1 MPLNKK
7 IGILG
12 GGQLGRMFIENA
24 LSYNVNVSI
33 LDPAANAPCQNIA
46 DHFTQGSFKDFDTVV
61 AFAKDAD
68 VVTIEIEH
76 VNTDALKALEEMG
89 KTVIPSA
96 FAIETIKDKGLQ
108 KTFYKENGIVSSEFV
123 MIENKEDL
131 KNHLDFLPAFQKA
144 RTEGYDGKGQFVL
157 REPAD
162 ATAAWAEIGNREL
175 IAEAFVPFIR
185 EVSVIGCRAE
195 NGDIKVWPMTE
206 NIHHEGILRYSLYP
220 AHGFSAEKQAIAE
233 RYIEQIATS
242 LDYVGTITLELF
254 ETEDNLI
261 ANEVAPRVHN
271 SGHWSIEGA
280 VTSQFRN
287 HMLAV
292 TGQAITETESK
303 FPAVAMINVIS
314 DEGPTSA
321 AAGMSQT
328 YVHSYG
334 KEARPARKLG
344 HVTITAADT
353 DERDSKISQL
363 EGLIPA
369 GVWSK

>member
-1 MPLNKK
+1 MKL
-7 IGILG
+7 GILG
-12 GGQLGRMFIENA
+12 NGQLGQMLET
-24 LSYNVNVSI
+24 S
-33 LDPAANAPCQNIA
+33 IA
-46 DHFTQGSFKDFDTVV
+46 DQSDITVNLYDLRAFDETSLQQFLNDNDRISYETENIPAHIVSQMESV
-61 AFAKDAD
+61 EEKVFPS
-68 VVTIEIEH
+68 
-76 VNTDALKALEEMG
+76 LKAL
-89 KTVIPSA
+89 
-96 FAIETIKDKGLQ
+96 
-108 KTFYKENGIVSSEFV
+108 KTFQNRITEKNALRAAGIDTAEFHAV
-123 MIENKEDL
+123 NSLADIHDAVQKL
-131 KNHLDFLPAFQKA
+131 GLPIIMKTT
-144 RTEGYDGKGQFVL
+144 TEGYDGKGQFVL
-157 REPAD
+157 REPSD

-292 TGQAITETESK
+292 TGQVITDTASK
-303 FPAVAMINVIS
+303 FAAVAMINVIS
-314 DEGPTSA
+314 DEGPT
-321 AAGMSQT
+321 AAGEDMSET

-344 HVTITAADT
+344 HVTITAANT

-363 EGLIPA
+363 EGLIPT
-369 GVWSK
+369 GVWTK

>member
-1 MPLNKK
+1 MSTDNKPK
-7 IGILG
+7 VKTLG
-12 GGQLGRMFIENA
+12 VLGNGQLGQMLATSIAEQTDLSVNLYDLRAYDETSLQQFLADNDRISYETENIPAHIVSQLESVETKVFPSLTALKTFQNRLTEKNA
-24 LSYNVNVSI
+24 LRAAGITTAEFHAVNS
-33 LDPAANAPCQNIA
+33 LA
-46 DHFTQGSFKDFDTVV
+46 DIHEAVEKLGLP
-61 AFAKDAD
+61 
-68 VVTIEIEH
+68 II
-76 VNTDALKALEEMG
+76 M
-89 KTVIPSA
+89 KT
-96 FAIETIKDKGLQ
+96 T
-108 KTFYKENGIVSSEFV
+108 
-123 MIENKEDL
+123 
-131 KNHLDFLPAFQKA
+131 
-144 RTEGYDGKGQFVL
+144 TEGYDGKGQFVL

-185 EVSVIGCRAE
+185 EISVIGCRAE
-195 NGDIKVWPMTE
+195 NGDINVWPMTE

-233 RYIEQIATS
+233 RYIEQIANS

-280 VTSQFRN
+280 ITSQFRN
-287 HMLAV
+287 HMLAT
-292 TGQAITETESK
+292 TGQPITATDSR

-314 DEGPTSA
+314 DETPTSA
-321 AAGMSQT
+321 AKGMVDT

-344 HVTITAADT
+344 HVTITAQDCN
-353 DERDSKISQL
+353 ERDAKISQL

>member
-1 MPLNKK
+1 MKL
-7 IGILG
+7 GILG
-12 GGQLGRMFIENA
+12 NGQLGQMLEA
-24 LSYNVNVSI
+24 S
-33 LDPAANAPCQNIA
+33 IA
-46 DHFTQGSFKDFDTVV
+46 DQSDITVNLYDLRAFDETSLQQFLNDNDRISYETENIPTHIVSQMESV
-61 AFAKDAD
+61 EEKVFPS
-68 VVTIEIEH
+68 
-76 VNTDALKALEEMG
+76 LKAL
-89 KTVIPSA
+89 
-96 FAIETIKDKGLQ
+96 
-108 KTFYKENGIVSSEFV
+108 KTFQNRITEKNALRAAGIDTAEFHAV
-123 MIENKEDL
+123 NSLADIHDAVQKL
-131 KNHLDFLPAFQKA
+131 GLPIIMKTT
-144 RTEGYDGKGQFVL
+144 TEGYDGKGQFVL
-157 REPAD
+157 REPSD

-292 TGQAITETESK
+292 TGQAITDTASK
-303 FPAVAMINVIS
+303 FAAVAMINVIS
-314 DEGPTSA
+314 NEGPTSA
-321 AAGMSQT
+321 AEDMSET

-344 HVTITAADT
+344 HVTITATDT

-363 EGLIPA
+363 EGLIPT
-369 GVWSK
+369 GVWTK

>member
-1 MPLNKK
+1 MKL
-7 IGILG
+7 GILG
-12 GGQLGRMFIENA
+12 NGQLGQMLETSIADQSDITVNLYDLRAFDETSLQQFLNDNDRISYETENIPAHIVSQMESVEEKVFPSLKTLKTFQNRITEKNA
-24 LSYNVNVSI
+24 LRAAGIDTAEFHAVNS
-33 LDPAANAPCQNIA
+33 LA
-46 DHFTQGSFKDFDTVV
+46 DIH
-61 AFAKDAD
+61 DA
-68 VVTIEIEH
+68 VQKLGLPII
-76 VNTDALKALEEMG
+76 M
-89 KTVIPSA
+89 KT
-96 FAIETIKDKGLQ
+96 T
-108 KTFYKENGIVSSEFV
+108 
-123 MIENKEDL
+123 
-131 KNHLDFLPAFQKA
+131 
-144 RTEGYDGKGQFVL
+144 TEGYDGKGQFVL
-157 REPAD
+157 REPSD

-292 TGQAITETESK
+292 TGQAITDTASK
-303 FPAVAMINVIS
+303 FAAVAMINVIS
-314 DEGPTSA
+314 DEGPT
-321 AAGMSQT
+321 AAGEDMSET

-344 HVTITAADT
+344 HVTITAANT

-363 EGLIPA
+363 EGLIPT
-369 GVWSK
+369 GVWTK

>member
-1 MPLNKK
+1 MKL
-7 IGILG
+7 GILG
-12 GGQLGRMFIENA
+12 NGQLGQMLET
-24 LSYNVNVSI
+24 S
-33 LDPAANAPCQNIA
+33 IA
-46 DHFTQGSFKDFDTVV
+46 DQSDITVNLYDLRAFDETSLQQFLNDNDRISYETENIPAHIVSQMESV
-61 AFAKDAD
+61 EEKVFPS
-68 VVTIEIEH
+68 
-76 VNTDALKALEEMG
+76 LKAL
-89 KTVIPSA
+89 
-96 FAIETIKDKGLQ
+96 
-108 KTFYKENGIVSSEFV
+108 KTFQNRITEKNALRAAGIDTAEFHAV
-123 MIENKEDL
+123 NSLADIHDAVQKL
-131 KNHLDFLPAFQKA
+131 GLPIIMKTT
-144 RTEGYDGKGQFVL
+144 TEGYDGKGQFVL
-157 REPAD
+157 REPSD

-292 TGQAITETESK
+292 TGQAITDTASK
-303 FPAVAMINVIS
+303 FAAVAMINVIS
-314 DEGPTSA
+314 DESPTSA
-321 AAGMSQT
+321 AKDMSET

-344 HVTITAADT
+344 HVTVTARDT

>member
-1 MPLNKK
+1 MKL
-7 IGILG
+7 GILG
-12 GGQLGRMFIENA
+12 NGQLGQMLET
-24 LSYNVNVSI
+24 S
-33 LDPAANAPCQNIA
+33 IA
-46 DHFTQGSFKDFDTVV
+46 DQSDITVNLYDLRAFDETSLQQFLNDNDRISYETENIPAHIVSQMESV
-61 AFAKDAD
+61 EEKVFPS
-68 VVTIEIEH
+68 
-76 VNTDALKALEEMG
+76 LKAL
-89 KTVIPSA
+89 
-96 FAIETIKDKGLQ
+96 
-108 KTFYKENGIVSSEFV
+108 KTFQNRITEKNALRAAGIDTAEFHAV
-123 MIENKEDL
+123 NSLADIHDAVQKL
-131 KNHLDFLPAFQKA
+131 GLPIIMKTT
-144 RTEGYDGKGQFVL
+144 TEGYDGKGQFVL

-185 EVSVIGCRAE
+185 EVSVIGCRSE

-292 TGQAITETESK
+292 TGQAITDTASK
-303 FPAVAMINVIS
+303 FAAVAMINVIS
-314 DEGPTSA
+314 DEGPT
-321 AAGMSQT
+321 AAGEDMSET

-344 HVTITAADT
+344 HVTITAANT

-363 EGLIPA
+363 EGLIPT
-369 GVWSK
+369 GVWTK

>member
-1 MPLNKK
+1 MKL
-7 IGILG
+7 GILG
-12 GGQLGRMFIENA
+12 NGQLGQMLAASIAEQSDLTVNLYDLRAYDETSLQQFLNDNDRISYETENIPAHIVAQMESVETKVFPSLTALKTFQNRITEKNA
-24 LSYNVNVSI
+24 LRAAGITTAEFHTVNSLGDIHEAVQKLGLPI
-33 LDPAANAPCQNIA
+33 I
-46 DHFTQGSFKDFDTVV
+46 
-61 AFAKDAD
+61 
-68 VVTIEIEH
+68 
-76 VNTDALKALEEMG
+76 M
-89 KTVIPSA
+89 KT
-96 FAIETIKDKGLQ
+96 T
-108 KTFYKENGIVSSEFV
+108 
-123 MIENKEDL
+123 
-131 KNHLDFLPAFQKA
+131 
-144 RTEGYDGKGQFVL
+144 TEGYDGKGQFVL
-157 REPAD
+157 REPGD

-185 EVSVIGCRAE
+185 EISVIGCRSE

-220 AHGFSAEKQAIAE
+220 AHGFSAEKQAIAQ
-233 RYIEQIATS
+233 RYIEQIANS

-280 VTSQFRN
+280 ETSQFRN

-292 TGQAITETESK
+292 TGQAITATESRY
-303 FPAVAMINVIS
+303 PAAAMINVIS
-314 DEGPTSA
+314 DESPTA
-321 AAGMSQT
+321 AAEGMEQT

-344 HVTITAADT
+344 HVTITAKDS
-353 DERDSKISQL
+353 DERDAKISQL
-363 EGLIPA
+363 AGLIPA

>member
-1 MPLNKK
+1 MKL
-7 IGILG
+7 GILG
-12 GGQLGRMFIENA
+12 NGQLGQMLET
-24 LSYNVNVSI
+24 S
-33 LDPAANAPCQNIA
+33 IA
-46 DHFTQGSFKDFDTVV
+46 DQSDITVNLYDLRAFDETSLQQFLNDNDRISYETENIPAHIVSQMESV
-61 AFAKDAD
+61 EEKVFPS
-68 VVTIEIEH
+68 
-76 VNTDALKALEEMG
+76 LKAL
-89 KTVIPSA
+89 
-96 FAIETIKDKGLQ
+96 
-108 KTFYKENGIVSSEFV
+108 KTFQNRITEKNALRAAGIDTAEFHAV
-123 MIENKEDL
+123 NSLADIHDAVQKL
-131 KNHLDFLPAFQKA
+131 GLPIIMKTT
-144 RTEGYDGKGQFVL
+144 TEGYDGKGQFVL
-157 REPAD
+157 REPSD

-292 TGQAITETESK
+292 TGQAITDTASK
-303 FPAVAMINVIS
+303 FAAVAMINVIS
-314 DEGPTSA
+314 DEGPT
-321 AAGMSQT
+321 AAGEDMSET

-344 HVTITAADT
+344 HVTITAANT

-363 EGLIPA
+363 EGLIPT
-369 GVWSK
+369 GVWTK

>member
-1 MPLNKK
+1 MKL
-7 IGILG
+7 GILG
-12 GGQLGRMFIENA
+12 NGQLGQMLAASIAEQTDLTVNLYDLRAFDETSLQQFLNDNDRISYETENIPAHIVAQMESVESKVFPSLTALKTFQDRITEKNA
-24 LSYNVNVSI
+24 LR
-33 LDPAANAPCQNIA
+33 AAGIA
-46 DHFTQGSFKDFDTVV
+46 TAEFH
-61 AFAKDAD
+61 A
-68 VVTIEIEH
+68 
-76 VNTDALKALEEMG
+76 
-89 KTVIPSA
+89 
-96 FAIETIKDKGLQ
+96 
-108 KTFYKENGIVSSEFV
+108 VSSLADIHEAV
-123 MIENKEDL
+123 QIL
-131 KNHLDFLPAFQKA
+131 GLPIIMKTT
-144 RTEGYDGKGQFVL
+144 TEGYDGKGQFIL

-185 EVSVIGCRAE
+185 EISVIGCRGE

-220 AHGFSAEKQAIAE
+220 AQGFSAEKQAIAE

-292 TGQAITETESK
+292 TGQAITDTASQ

-314 DEGPTSA
+314 DETPTSA
-321 AAGMSQT
+321 AKDMDNT
-328 YVHSYG
+328 FVHSYG

-344 HVTITAADT
+344 HVTITATSSD
-353 DERDSKISQL
+353 DRDAKITQL
-363 EGLIPA
+363 QGLIPE
-369 GVWSK
+369 GVWKV

>member
-1 MPLNKK
+1 MKL
-7 IGILG
+7 GILG
-12 GGQLGRMFIENA
+12 NGQLGQMLATSIAEQQDVTVNLYDLRAYSEASLQQFLNENDRISYETENIPAHIVAQMESVESKVFPNLTALKTFQNRLTEKNA
-24 LSYNVNVSI
+24 LRAAGITTAEFHAVNS
-33 LDPAANAPCQNIA
+33 LA
-46 DHFTQGSFKDFDTVV
+46 DIHEAVQKLGLP
-61 AFAKDAD
+61 
-68 VVTIEIEH
+68 II
-76 VNTDALKALEEMG
+76 M
-89 KTVIPSA
+89 KT
-96 FAIETIKDKGLQ
+96 T
-108 KTFYKENGIVSSEFV
+108 
-123 MIENKEDL
+123 
-131 KNHLDFLPAFQKA
+131 
-144 RTEGYDGKGQFVL
+144 TEGYDGKGQFVL
-157 REPAD
+157 REPSD

-185 EVSVIGCRAE
+185 EISVIGCRGE

-233 RYIEQIATS
+233 RYIEQIATR

-254 ETEDNLI
+254 ETENSLI

-292 TGQAITETESK
+292 TGQAITDTASQ
-303 FPAVAMINVIS
+303 FPAAAMINVIS
-314 DEGPTSA
+314 DEIPTSA
-321 AAGMSQT
+321 AKNMVNT
-328 YVHSYG
+328 FVHSYG
-334 KEARPARKLG
+334 KEARPNRKLG
-344 HVTITAADT
+344 HVTITAHDSN
-353 DERDSKISQL
+353 ERDAKISQL

>member
-1 MPLNKK
+1 MKL
-7 IGILG
+7 GILG
-12 GGQLGRMFIENA
+12 NGQLGQMLENSIADQSDITVNLYDLRAFDKDSLQQFLNDNDRISYETENIPAHIVSQMESVEDKVFPSLTALKTFQNRITEKNA
-24 LSYNVNVSI
+24 LRAAGIDTAEFHAVNS
-33 LDPAANAPCQNIA
+33 LA
-46 DHFTQGSFKDFDTVV
+46 DIH
-61 AFAKDAD
+61 DA
-68 VVTIEIEH
+68 VQKLGLPII
-76 VNTDALKALEEMG
+76 M
-89 KTVIPSA
+89 KT
-96 FAIETIKDKGLQ
+96 T
-108 KTFYKENGIVSSEFV
+108 
-123 MIENKEDL
+123 
-131 KNHLDFLPAFQKA
+131 
-144 RTEGYDGKGQFVL
+144 TEGYDGKGQFVL
-157 REPAD
+157 REPSD
-162 ATAAWAEIGNREL
+162 ATACWAEIGNREL

-185 EVSVIGCRAE
+185 EVSVIGCRGE

-271 SGHWSIEGA
+271 SGHWSIEGT

-292 TGQAITETESK
+292 TGQAITDTASK

-321 AAGMSQT
+321 AKDMTQT

-344 HVTITAADT
+344 HVTITAKDT
-353 DERDSKISQL
+353 DERDSKITQL

-369 GVWSK
+369 GVWSKG

>member
-1 MPLNKK
+1 MKL
-7 IGILG
+7 GILG
-12 GGQLGRMFIENA
+12 NGQLGQMLETSIADQSDITVNLYDLRAFDETSLQQFLNDNDRISYETENIPAHIVSQMESVEAKVFPSLNA
-24 LSYNVNVSI
+24 L
-33 LDPAANAPCQNIA
+33 
-46 DHFTQGSFKDFDTVV
+46 
-61 AFAKDAD
+61 
-68 VVTIEIEH
+68 
-76 VNTDALKALEEMG
+76 
-89 KTVIPSA
+89 
-96 FAIETIKDKGLQ
+96 
-108 KTFYKENGIVSSEFV
+108 KTFQNRITEKNALRAAGIDTAEFHAV
-123 MIENKEDL
+123 NSLADIHDAVQKL
-131 KNHLDFLPAFQKA
+131 GLPIIMKTT
-144 RTEGYDGKGQFVL
+144 TEGYDGKGQFVL

-185 EVSVIGCRAE
+185 EVSVIGCRGE

-254 ETEDNLI
+254 ETENNLI

-292 TGQAITETESK
+292 TGQAITDTASK

-314 DEGPTSA
+314 DEGPTA
-321 AAGMSQT
+321 AATEMSET

-344 HVTITAADT
+344 HVTITAKDT

>member
-1 MPLNKK
+1 MKL
-7 IGILG
+7 GILG
-12 GGQLGRMFIENA
+12 NGQLGQMLET
-24 LSYNVNVSI
+24 S
-33 LDPAANAPCQNIA
+33 IA
-46 DHFTQGSFKDFDTVV
+46 DQSDITVNLYDLRAFDETSLQQFLNDNDRISYETENIPAHIVSQMESV
-61 AFAKDAD
+61 EEKVFPS
-68 VVTIEIEH
+68 
-76 VNTDALKALEEMG
+76 LKAL
-89 KTVIPSA
+89 
-96 FAIETIKDKGLQ
+96 
-108 KTFYKENGIVSSEFV
+108 KTFQNRITEKNALRAAGIDTAEFHAV
-123 MIENKEDL
+123 NSLADIHDAVQKL
-131 KNHLDFLPAFQKA
+131 GLPIIMKTT
-144 RTEGYDGKGQFVL
+144 TEGYDGKGQFVL
-157 REPAD
+157 REPSD

-185 EVSVIGCRAE
+185 EVSVIGSRAE

-292 TGQAITETESK
+292 TGQAITDTASK
-303 FPAVAMINVIS
+303 FTAVAMINVIS
-314 DEGPTSA
+314 DEGPTA
-321 AAGMSQT
+321 TAEGMSTT

-344 HVTITAADT
+344 HVTITAANT

-369 GVWSK
+369 GVWTK

>member
-1 MPLNKK
+1 MKL
-7 IGILG
+7 GILG
-12 GGQLGRMFIENA
+12 NGQLGQMLETSIADQNDVTVNLYDLRAFDEASLQQFLNDNDRISYETENIPAHIVSQMESVEAKVFPSLTALKTFQNRITEKNA
-24 LSYNVNVSI
+24 LRAAGIATAEFHAVNS
-33 LDPAANAPCQNIA
+33 LA
-46 DHFTQGSFKDFDTVV
+46 DIH
-61 AFAKDAD
+61 DA
-68 VVTIEIEH
+68 VQKLGLPII
-76 VNTDALKALEEMG
+76 M
-89 KTVIPSA
+89 KT
-96 FAIETIKDKGLQ
+96 T
-108 KTFYKENGIVSSEFV
+108 
-123 MIENKEDL
+123 
-131 KNHLDFLPAFQKA
+131 
-144 RTEGYDGKGQFVL
+144 TEGYDGKGQYVL
-157 REPAD
+157 REPGD
-162 ATAAWAEIGNREL
+162 ATAAWATIGNREL

-185 EVSVIGCRAE
+185 EISVIGCRGE
-195 NGDIKVWPMTE
+195 NGDINVWPMTE

-220 AHGFSAEKQAIAE
+220 AHGFSTEKQAIAE

-292 TGQAITETESK
+292 TGQAITNTASN

-321 AAGMSQT
+321 AESMSQT

-344 HVTITAADT
+344 HVTITAANT